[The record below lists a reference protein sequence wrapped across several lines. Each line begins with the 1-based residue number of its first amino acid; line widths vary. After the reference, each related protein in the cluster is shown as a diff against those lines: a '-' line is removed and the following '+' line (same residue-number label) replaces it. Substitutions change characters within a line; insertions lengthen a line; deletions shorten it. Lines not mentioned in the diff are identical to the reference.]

1 MRTLA
6 TSTIDDD
13 HFQLILGY
21 EDCISVTQSF
31 GGMAGENALRDLTV
45 DGLQRGY
52 STGKT
57 TPTQICLDLHRKI
70 CESENIFIDI
80 PSVESVIRRCEEIES
95 IPQEQRGVL
104 YGVPFAVKDNIDVA
118 GYPTTAACPSFSYQ
132 ATRGAK
138 VVEAVLREGAV
149 YMGKVNLD
157 QFACGLVGTRSPY
170 GIPPNRYHKGLVPG
184 GSSSGSA
191 VAVAAGLCSFAFGTD
206 TAGSGR
212 VPAGLNGIVG
222 MKPSVGLCST
232 MGVVPACRSL
242 DCPSVFA
249 LNVQDGRKILKLIEN
264 NDPYDSS
271 WRPRI
276 KESKEKMLGDAGF
289 AFAVLET
296 SFLRFDGPGGDHVKQ
311 CMMSCYE
318 DASIKLEKIGG
329 RRVDIDF
336 SPFEK
341 IASLLYEGAFVAER
355 YQGIRAFLEGD
366 EHPKDSLKDISRDN
380 RMLLITRKIIDNT
393 RQYSSAD
400 VFGSMEQ
407 LDRIKALARQELDRI
422 DVLLVPTAAYHYT
435 IKEILEQEEQ
445 GIGSLNANLGR
456 FTNFVNFLGMCGI
469 SVPSGTFN
477 CNLNDRIR
485 TEDGDGSDATIPF
498 GVTLLG
504 KPWEDDFV
512 GAIATKFTG
521 F

>member
-1 MRTLA
+1 MKLFRDRQSL
-6 TSTIDDD
+6 
-13 HFQLILGY
+13 
-21 EDCISVTQSF
+21 SVMT
-31 GGMAGENALRDLTV
+31 AENASRDLSV
-45 DGLQRGY
+45 VGLQRTY
-52 STGKT
+52 SSGTA

-70 CESENIFIDI
+70 CDSENIFIDI
-80 PSVESVIRRCEEIES
+80 PSIESVAGRCEEIES
-95 IPQEQRGVL
+95 IPADQRGVL

-118 GYPTTAACPSFSYQ
+118 GYPTTAACPSFSYK
-132 ATRGAK
+132 ASRGAS

-157 QFACGLVGTRSPY
+157 QFACGLVGVRSPY
-170 GIPPNRYHKGLVPG
+170 GIPPNQYHRGLVPG

-264 NDPYDSS
+264 NDPYDPS

-276 KESKEKMLGDAGF
+276 KESKEKMLGEDGF
-289 AFAVLET
+289 AFAVLDPI
-296 SFLRFDGPGGDHVKQ
+296 FLRFDGPGGDHVKQ

-318 DASIKLEKIGG
+318 DASKQLEKIGG

-355 YQGIRAFLEGD
+355 YQGIRAFLED
-366 EHPKDSLKDISRDN
+366 CEQPKGSVKDISGDD

-400 VFGSMEQ
+400 VFESMEQ
-407 LDRIKALARQELDRI
+407 LDRIKALARKELDKI
-422 DVLLVPTAAYHYT
+422 DVLLVPTAAYNYT

-469 SVPSGTFN
+469 SVPSGTFG
-477 CNLNDRIR
+477 CNLNDRLR
-485 TEDGDGSDATIPF
+485 SKDGDGSNVIVPF

-504 KPWEDDFV
+504 KPWEDNLV
-512 GAIATKFTG
+512 GDIAAKFTH